1 MHKLIAVAAVLAVVV
16 ACLWFGMFSGHT
28 LVVDGR
34 LSLAPPPAEAPPDM
48 RVSVLH
54 AGRMEALAAMAYH
67 GGSLLDARTFG
78 MDAVLIEHPQGDL
91 LIDAGFGRDVDAHFE
106 TTPALMQLTTQYT
119 AETPVVDQL
128 MAAGRDPD
136 ALAGVIL
143 THAHWDHVSGLDD
156 FGDVA
161 VLVTEAEM
169 RFIDSD
175 DPGALLARQLSPD
188 TNWRVYGFPDGDYL
202 GFPNSFDVYGDGAIV
217 LVPAGGHTPGGVII
231 FVTPP
236 EGPRYAFIGDIAW
249 QREGIAIPAERPW
262 VTRDMVDVDAA
273 RVRTLLVRL
282 HQLQQALPHLI
293 MVPAHD
299 RRVMAQLPAFEA
311 Q

>member
-1 MHKLIAVAAVLAVVV
+1 MRRLIGWGAVLAVV
-16 ACLWFGMFSGHT
+16 AGGLWFGMFSGQR

-34 LSLAPPPAEAPPDM
+34 LALAPPAAESPAGM

-54 AGRMEALAAMAYH
+54 AGRMDSLGALAYH

-91 LIDAGFGRDVDAHFE
+91 LIDAGFGREVDAHFE
-106 TTPALMQLTTQYT
+106 TTPTLMQLTTQYT

-128 MAAGRDPD
+128 LAAGRDPD

-161 VLVTEAEM
+161 VWVTEAEK
-169 RFIDSD
+169 RFVDSD

-188 TNWRVYGFPDGDYL
+188 TNWRIYDFPDGDYL
-202 GFPNSFDVYGDGAIV
+202 GFPNSFDVHGDGSIV
-217 LVPAGGHTPGGVII
+217 VVPAGGHTPGGVII

-262 VTRDMVDVDAA
+262 ITREMVDVDAA

-282 HQLQQALPHLI
+282 HQLQQALPHMI

-299 RRVMAQLPAFEA
+299 RRVMAQLPAFKA
-311 Q
+311 P